1 MRAQIA
7 TTYKKIRDNYMDRFR
22 EVNYSVDF
30 VTAYMDILNTYR
42 RMNNHI
48 FHVSEIL
55 MYDKIED

>member
-1 MRAQIA
+1 MKVSISEL
-7 TTYKKIRDNYMDRFR
+7 YKRIRNNYMERFR

-48 FHVSEIL
+48 FHITEIL
-55 MYDKIED
+55 IEDKNED